1 MSVSSL
7 EERVAYLEENIQALN
22 KAATDTAKAIQALL
36 AANQTKS
43 DDLSCT
49 LDATMAS
56 ICPFPPNC

>member
-1 MSVSSL
+1 MSVQTL

-36 AANQTKS
+36 EANQTKG
-43 DDLSCT
+43 DDLSST
-49 LDATMAS
+49 LTETLAS

>member
-1 MSVSSL
+1 MSEQTL

-36 AANQTKS
+36 DANQTKS
-43 DDLSCT
+43 SDLSGT
-49 LDATMAS
+49 LDDTLAS